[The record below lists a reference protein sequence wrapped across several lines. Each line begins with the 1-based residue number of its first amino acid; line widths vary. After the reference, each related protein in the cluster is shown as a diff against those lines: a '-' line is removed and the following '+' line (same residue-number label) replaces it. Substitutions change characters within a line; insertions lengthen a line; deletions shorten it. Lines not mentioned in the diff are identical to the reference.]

1 MTQSDD
7 VQKLKNILS
16 KNSTFIVKN
25 GIIKEIK
32 APPTGY
38 GKQIVCWS
46 DGKVTHVEFNYTEPI
61 I

>member
-1 MTQSDD
+1 MAQQDQDMKFEVS
-7 VQKLKNILS
+7 LS
-16 KNSTFIVKN
+16 KNSTFIVKD

-32 APPTGY
+32 APPTGF

-46 DGKVTHVEFNYTEPI
+46 NGKPTHVEFNYTEPI